1 MPEQVAQYMANT
13 YGDLYYI
20 NSDIIPG
27 ISLDTP
33 RPIPGMHDLP
43 SVAMQMYN
51 EADTLLNRKT
61 RLPFVGVPSA
71 ERRVIKVGKDLE
83 DLADDP
89 HNRLPESSRG
99 LQVLV
104 VMLGKPSPSNP
115 TYIPVDKGDFKE
127 ALTRMP
133 GPEPALDAIVEKA
146 RREGIVLNL
155 GLYLNEIESPTTD
168 VMTYQDA

>member
-1 MPEQVAQYMANT
+1 MANT
-13 YGDLYYI
+13 YGDLYYV
-20 NSDIIPG
+20 NSDIISG
-27 ISLDTP
+27 ILDTD
-33 RPIPGMHDLP
+33 RPIPGMHDSP

-51 EADTLLNRKT
+51 EADTLLNRKI

-71 ERRVIKVGKDLE
+71 ERGVIKVGKDLE

-89 HNRLPESSRG
+89 HDRLPKSTRG

-127 ALTRMP
+127 AIMRMP
-133 GPEPALDAIVEKA
+133 GPEPALAAIVERE
-146 RREGIVLNL
+146 RREGTTLDIDV
-155 GLYLNEIESPTTD
+155 YLNEIESPTTD
-168 VMTYQDA
+168 MMTYRDT